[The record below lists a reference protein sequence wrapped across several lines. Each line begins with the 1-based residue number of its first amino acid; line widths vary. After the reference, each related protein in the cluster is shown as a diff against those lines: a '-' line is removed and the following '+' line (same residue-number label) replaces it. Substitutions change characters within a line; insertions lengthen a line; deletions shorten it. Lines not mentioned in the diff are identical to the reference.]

1 MIYILGAGGYG
12 RVVLN
17 IYLDLDRYHE
27 VGGFLEENCQR
38 QGQLVN
44 GKPVY
49 DVSVLSTLSDVKL
62 VCAIGNPLVRSRL
75 INSLANYEYDTI
87 IHPAA
92 IIPKKWVQIGKGSI
106 IMAGVMFRPQNVI
119 EDHVVVNIQSSLG
132 HDTRVGKYTN
142 IAQGVLIAGGVS
154 IGSECYIGMGSII
167 KEYVSIGK
175 RTFIGAGAVV
185 VDDIPDNV
193 LAVGVPA
200 KPTRTLDA
208 STWEG
213 LI

>member
-17 IYLDLDRYHE
+17 MYEDLDKYDE
-27 VGGFLEENCQR
+27 VGGFLEKNCQR

-49 DVSVLSTLSDVKL
+49 DESMLSTFNDVKL
-62 VCAIGNPLVRSRL
+62 ICAIGNPLMRSRL
-75 INSLANYEYDTI
+75 ITSLDNYEYDTI

-92 IIPKKWVQIGKGSI
+92 IVPKKWVEIGKGSI
-106 IMAGVMFRPQNVI
+106 IMAGAVLTPQNVI
-119 EDHVVVNIQSSLG
+119 EEHVVVNVQSSLG
-132 HDTRVGKYTN
+132 HDTRVGKYTY
-142 IAQGVLIAGGVS
+142 IASGVHIGGRVS
-154 IGSECYIGMGSII
+154 IGSECWIGMGSVI
-167 KEYVSIGK
+167 KQNVSIGN

-200 KPTRTLDA
+200 KPIKTLDKA
-208 STWEG
+208 TWER